1 MIRLL
6 HKSSLEVVKM
16 NEVKKEVMELVE
28 KIEAGIDEY
37 TNVNKII
44 KVLSKALD
52 ECKIEKQFALE
63 IDERLGL
70 EYFD

>member
-1 MIRLL
+1 
-6 HKSSLEVVKM
+6 M
-16 NEVKKEVMELVE
+16 NEIKKEVMELVE

-37 TNVNKII
+37 TNVNKVI
-44 KVLSKALD
+44 KILSKALVD
-52 ECKIEKQFALE
+52 CKLEKQFVLE